1 MSEKT
6 SRAETADARRKHI
19 IETAAICFIEQG
31 FHQTGIRDIAK
42 RAGVS
47 LGNIYNHFA
56 GKTELIAAIATLEAE
71 DLAELQEG
79 LTQSIDPVA
88 ALETF
93 VERYLK
99 LCSQPEYAALTIEIL
114 AEAMRNPVIV
124 EGFLTN
130 RDSLLLALE
139 EQIAAIRKLSEETPD
154 ISDRDCAKF
163 TLDLIE
169 GLAMRIAFSE
179 RKPSKREV
187 NSLKTAVKHLLA
199 RP

>member
-1 MSEKT
+1 MSEKL

-19 IETAAICFIEQG
+19 VETAAICFIEQG

-47 LGNIYNHFA
+47 LGNIYNHFG
-56 GKTELIAAIATLEAE
+56 GKTELIAEIATLEAE

-79 LTQSIDPVA
+79 LTTNTDPLA

-99 LCSQPEYAALTIEIL
+99 LCSQPENAALTIEIL

-139 EQIAAIRKLSEETPD
+139 DQIAAIRKLSGGNPD
-154 ISDRDCAKF
+154 IPDRDCAKF

-169 GLAMRIAFSE
+169 GLSMRIAFSE
-179 RKPSKREV
+179 RKPSKREL
-187 NSLKTAVKHLLA
+187 NSLKKAVKRLV
-199 RP
+199 

>member
-1 MSEKT
+1 MSEKL

-47 LGNIYNHFA
+47 LGNIYNHFG

-79 LTQSIDPVA
+79 LTNNSDPLA

-99 LCSQPEYAALTIEIL
+99 LCSQPEYSALTIEIL

-130 RDSLLLALE
+130 RDSLLSALE
-139 EQIAAIRKLSEETPD
+139 DQIAAIRNLSGAKPD

-179 RKPSKREV
+179 RKPSKREL
-187 NSLKTAVKHLLA
+187 NSLKIAVKHLL
-199 RP
+199 